1 MSDKIKEIKTRID
14 AGQGWPGWCPARSN
28 LDHENECPL
37 CLMYTNAPADIAWLL
52 DQLTIQQVDNTTD
65 VEEIYE
71 LRDEINALWDVVN
84 DLAGNGG
91 DDMDDVLKLYAKRVK
106 VHTENRRSSLNNL
119 KIKD

>member
-1 MSDKIKEIKTRID
+1 MNNKIKEVKTRID

-37 CLMYTNAPADIAWLL
+37 CLMYTNAPADVNWLL
-52 DQLTIQQVDNTTD
+52 DELYMECAEHEEDLQ
-65 VEEIYE
+65 EIYS

-91 DDMDDVLKLYAKRVK
+91 DDMESVLKLYAKRVK
-106 VHTENRRSSLNNL
+106 IHREDRKPSLNNL
-119 KIKD
+119 KIED